1 MEGAQ
6 LPTERGGGPAWLFSL
21 SIVQLQLNVWY
32 EFKPWTGGI
41 AGRKAKVVFYS
52 LLHDA
57 TPAPGPGLLQSL
69 GTRISL
75 GSSPCQCPRGSLSLF
90 PFQPFPGIINPAQA
104 LSAFLPS
111 GLPSAHRQD
120 LKMLA

>member
-1 MEGAQ
+1 MVLMGWKAHNCPQ
-6 LPTERGGGPAWLFSL
+6 KGVVVLPGSFSL

-57 TPAPGPGLLQSL
+57 TPARLLQSL
-69 GTRISL
+69 GIRISL
-75 GSSPCQCPRGSLSLF
+75 WGVGGRLW
-90 PFQPFPGIINPAQA
+90 
-104 LSAFLPS
+104 
-111 GLPSAHRQD
+111 
-120 LKMLA
+120 